1 MDRRSTSC
9 GWMAF
14 RTSRCGSDA
23 PILPALHKASRS
35 GGHGSRISMRSKHAS
50 RSICVVRRRRSG
62 TFRYPAMCSRRR
74 SSARRGRSSIRPS
87 RLRHSEESVV
97 PRRLIKTIELALLA
111 LFMHAGLASLTA
123 AQSARPYPTEPIR
136 IVVPF
141 GPASGPDF
149 AIRALQPAL
158 AEILKQ
164 SVRVENRP
172 GANSIIG
179 TRAVATAA
187 PDGYTL
193 LGASTG
199 FSTIESTTS
208 QPGFSPMQ
216 DFRPVGFS
224 ARSAGYVLVVS
235 AKSSYATMQDLIA
248 AGKRSPVFYGSPGIG
263 NTLHLV
269 AALFA
274 EKTGAP
280 AKHVPYPGVAD
291 AVLATARGEVDF
303 TFATLAAVIGPV
315 QSGDLRAIGYAG
327 LTPLPE
333 LPSAPLVSSVAR
345 GFRLAEPW
353 AGLLAP
359 ARTPDPVI
367 MTLNNALN
375 RASEDPKYKTAL
387 QAGGYVPAAN
397 SPEEFRAFLEQNIS
411 D

>member
-1 MDRRSTSC
+1 
-9 GWMAF
+9 
-14 RTSRCGSDA
+14 
-23 PILPALHKASRS
+23 
-35 GGHGSRISMRSKHAS
+35 
-50 RSICVVRRRRSG
+50 
-62 TFRYPAMCSRRR
+62 
-74 SSARRGRSSIRPS
+74 
-87 RLRHSEESVV
+87 
-97 PRRLIKTIELALLA
+97 
-111 LFMHAGLASLTA
+111 MHAGSAGLAA
-123 AQSARPYPTEPIR
+123 AQSAGPYPAEPIR

-149 AIRALQPAL
+149 AIRALQPTL
-158 AEILKQ
+158 QDILKQ

-199 FSTIESTTS
+199 LSTIESTTS
-208 QPGFSPMQ
+208 QRGFSPMR
-216 DFRPVGFS
+216 DFKPVGFS

-235 AKSSYATMQDLIA
+235 AKSPHATMQDLIA

-269 AALFA
+269 AAFFA
-274 EKTGAP
+274 EKTGTP
-280 AKHVPYPGVAD
+280 VKHVPYPGVAD

-303 TFATLAAVIGPV
+303 TFATLAAVTGQV

-327 LTPLPE
+327 STPLAE
-333 LPSAPLVSSVAR
+333 LHSVPLVSSIAP

-359 ARTPDPVI
+359 ARTARPGHHG
-367 MTLNNALN
+367 
-375 RASEDPKYKTAL
+375 S
-387 QAGGYVPAAN
+387 
-397 SPEEFRAFLEQNIS
+397 
-411 D
+411 

>member
-1 MDRRSTSC
+1 
-9 GWMAF
+9 
-14 RTSRCGSDA
+14 
-23 PILPALHKASRS
+23 
-35 GGHGSRISMRSKHAS
+35 
-50 RSICVVRRRRSG
+50 
-62 TFRYPAMCSRRR
+62 
-74 SSARRGRSSIRPS
+74 
-87 RLRHSEESVV
+87 
-97 PRRLIKTIELALLA
+97 
-111 LFMHAGLASLTA
+111 
-123 AQSARPYPTEPIR
+123 
-136 IVVPF
+136 
-141 GPASGPDF
+141 
-149 AIRALQPAL
+149 
-158 AEILKQ
+158 
-164 SVRVENRP
+164 VENRP

-208 QPGFSPMQ
+208 QPGFSPMR
-216 DFRPVGFS
+216 DFKPVGFS

-235 AKSSYATMQDLIA
+235 AKSPHATMQDLIA

-269 AALFA
+269 AAFFA
-274 EKTGAP
+274 EKTGVP
-280 AKHVPYPGVAD
+280 VKHVPYPGVAD

-303 TFATLAAVIGPV
+303 TFATLAAVIGHV

-327 LTPLPE
+327 STPLAE
-333 LPSAPLVSSVAR
+333 LHSVPLVSSIAP

-359 ARTPDPVI
+359 ARTPDSAI
-367 MTLNNALN
+367 MILNNALT

-387 QAGGYVPAAN
+387 QAGGYTPASN

-411 D
+411 DWKQAARAAGINPTGQ

>member
-1 MDRRSTSC
+1 
-9 GWMAF
+9 
-14 RTSRCGSDA
+14 
-23 PILPALHKASRS
+23 
-35 GGHGSRISMRSKHAS
+35 
-50 RSICVVRRRRSG
+50 
-62 TFRYPAMCSRRR
+62 
-74 SSARRGRSSIRPS
+74 
-87 RLRHSEESVV
+87 
-97 PRRLIKTIELALLA
+97 LIKSIQLTLLA
-111 LFMHAGLASLTA
+111 LFMHAGSATLAT
-123 AQSARPYPTEPIR
+123 AQSSPAYPAEAIR

-149 AIRALQPAL
+149 AIRALQPTL
-158 AEILKQ
+158 ADILKQ

-208 QPGFSPMQ
+208 QPGFNPMR
-216 DFRPVGFS
+216 DFKPVGFS

-235 AKSSYATMQDLIA
+235 AKSPHATMQDLIA
-248 AGKRSPVFYGSPGIG
+248 AGKKSPVFYGSPGIG

-269 AALFA
+269 AAFFA

-280 AKHVPYPGVAD
+280 TKHVPYPGVAD

-303 TFATLAAVIGPV
+303 TFATLAAVIGQV

-327 LTPLPE
+327 STPLAE
-333 LPSAPLVSSVAR
+333 LPSAPLVSSVAP

-359 ARTPDPVI
+359 ARTPDSAI
-367 MTLNNALN
+367 MILNNALK
-375 RASEDPKYKTAL
+375 RASEDPRYKTAL
-387 QAGGYVPAAN
+387 QAGGYVPASN
-397 SPEEFRAFLEQNIS
+397 SPEEFRAFLEQNIA
-411 D
+411 DWKQAAQAAGITPN

>member
-1 MDRRSTSC
+1 MPQ
-9 GWMAF
+9 W
-14 RTSRCGSDA
+14 
-23 PILPALHKASRS
+23 
-35 GGHGSRISMRSKHAS
+35 
-50 RSICVVRRRRSG
+50 
-62 TFRYPAMCSRRR
+62 
-74 SSARRGRSSIRPS
+74 
-87 RLRHSEESVV
+87 
-97 PRRLIKTIELALLA
+97 LIKTFRRTLLA
-111 LFMHAGLASLTA
+111 LVIHAGTASLVS
-123 AQSARPYPTEPIR
+123 AQSYPAESIR

-158 AEILKQ
+158 ADILKQ

-208 QPGFSPMQ
+208 QPGFSPMR
-216 DFRPVGFS
+216 DFKPVGFS

-235 AKSSYATMQDLIA
+235 VKSSHTTMQDLIA
-248 AGKRSPVFYGSPGIG
+248 AGKRAPVFYGSPGIG

-269 AALFA
+269 AAFFA

-280 AKHVPYPGVAD
+280 VKHVPYPGVAD

-303 TFATLAAVIGPV
+303 TFATLAAVIGQV

-327 LTPLPE
+327 LTPLTE
-333 LPSAPLVSSVAR
+333 LPSVPLISRIAP

-359 ARTPDPVI
+359 ARTPDSAI
-367 MTLNNALN
+367 MILNNALM
-375 RASEDPKYKTAL
+375 RASEDSKYKTAL
-387 QAGGYVPAAN
+387 QAGGYTPASN
-397 SPEEFRAFLEQNIS
+397 SPEEFRAFLEQNIADWKQAAHAAGITPS
-411 D
+411 

>member
-1 MDRRSTSC
+1 
-9 GWMAF
+9 
-14 RTSRCGSDA
+14 
-23 PILPALHKASRS
+23 
-35 GGHGSRISMRSKHAS
+35 
-50 RSICVVRRRRSG
+50 V
-62 TFRYPAMCSRRR
+62 
-74 SSARRGRSSIRPS
+74 SS
-87 RLRHSEESVV
+87 LL
-97 PRRLIKTIELALLA
+97 RLIKQLALLA
-111 LFMHAGLASLTA
+111 LIMHAGSANLAVAQPA
-123 AQSARPYPTEPIR
+123 AMYPAEPVR

-158 AEILKQ
+158 ADILKQ

-179 TRAVATAA
+179 TRAVASAA

-208 QPGFSPMQ
+208 QPGFNPMR
-216 DFRPVGFS
+216 DFKPVGFS

-235 AKSSYATMQDLIA
+235 AKSSHTTMQDLIA
-248 AGKRSPVFYGSPGIG
+248 AGKTSPIYYGSPGIG

-274 EKTGAP
+274 EKAGAP
-280 AKHVPYPGVAD
+280 FKHVPYPGVAE

-303 TFATLAAVIGPV
+303 TFATLAAVIGQV
-315 QSGDLRAIGYAG
+315 QSGDLKMIGYAG
-327 LTPLPE
+327 STPLAE
-333 LPSAPLVSSVAR
+333 LASVPLVSSIAP

-359 ARTPDPVI
+359 ARTPDAVI
-367 MTLNNALN
+367 MVLSNALK
-375 RASEDPKYKTAL
+375 RAGEDPKYKTAL
-387 QAGGYVPAAN
+387 QAGGYVPA
-397 SPEEFRAFLEQNIS
+397 SSMPEEFRAFLEQNIADWKQAARAAGIS
-411 D
+411 SN

>member
-1 MDRRSTSC
+1 M
-9 GWMAF
+9 
-14 RTSRCGSDA
+14 
-23 PILPALHKASRS
+23 
-35 GGHGSRISMRSKHAS
+35 
-50 RSICVVRRRRSG
+50 
-62 TFRYPAMCSRRR
+62 
-74 SSARRGRSSIRPS
+74 
-87 RLRHSEESVV
+87 
-97 PRRLIKTIELALLA
+97 PRRLNKTIGLALLA
-111 LFMHAGLASLTA
+111 LFMHAGTASLAS
-123 AQSARPYPTEPIR
+123 AQSYPAEPIR

-149 AIRALQPAL
+149 AIRALQPTL
-158 AEILKQ
+158 ADILKQ

-179 TRAVATAA
+179 TRAVATAT

-216 DFRPVGFS
+216 DFKPVGFS

-235 AKSSYATMQDLIA
+235 AKSPHITMQDLIA
-248 AGKRSPVFYGSPGIG
+248 ASKRSPVFYGSPGLG

-274 EKTGAP
+274 EKTGTP

-303 TFATLAAVIGPV
+303 TFATLAAVSGQV

-327 LTPLPE
+327 SKPLAE
-333 LPSAPLVSSVAR
+333 LPSAPLVSSVAPSL
-345 GFRLAEPW
+345 RLAEPW

-359 ARTPDPVI
+359 ARTPEPSVI
-367 MTLNNALN
+367 VLNNALK
-375 RASEDPKYKTAL
+375 RASEDSKYKTAL
-387 QAGGYVPAAN
+387 QTGGYTPASN

-411 D
+411 DWKQAAQAAGITPN

>member
-1 MDRRSTSC
+1 VN
-9 GWMAF
+9 
-14 RTSRCGSDA
+14 
-23 PILPALHKASRS
+23 
-35 GGHGSRISMRSKHAS
+35 SKE
-50 RSICVVRRRRSG
+50 R
-62 TFRYPAMCSRRR
+62 
-74 SSARRGRSSIRPS
+74 
-87 RLRHSEESVV
+87 VV
-97 PRRLIKTIELALLA
+97 PPRLIKTVQLALLA
-111 LFMHAGLASLTA
+111 LFMHAGTASLVF
-123 AQSARPYPTEPIR
+123 AQSYPAEPIR

-149 AIRALQPAL
+149 AIRALQPTL
-158 AEILKQ
+158 ADILKQ

-208 QPGFSPMQ
+208 QPGFSPMR
-216 DFRPVGFS
+216 DFKPVGFS
-224 ARSAGYVLVVS
+224 ARSAGYVLVAS
-235 AKSSYATMQDLIA
+235 AKSPHTTMQDLIA
-248 AGKRSPVFYGSPGIG
+248 AAKRTPVFYGSPGIG

-269 AALFA
+269 AAFFA

-303 TFATLAAVIGPV
+303 TFATLAAVIGQV

-327 LTPLPE
+327 STPLAD
-333 LPSAPLVSSVAR
+333 LPSVPLVSSVAP

-353 AGLLAP
+353 AGLLVP
-359 ARTPDPVI
+359 ARTPDSAI
-367 MTLNNALN
+367 MILNHALK

-387 QAGGYVPAAN
+387 QAGGYVPASN
-397 SPEEFRAFLEQNIS
+397 SPEEFRAFLDQNIA
-411 D
+411 DWKQAAQAAGITPN

>member
-1 MDRRSTSC
+1 M
-9 GWMAF
+9 
-14 RTSRCGSDA
+14 
-23 PILPALHKASRS
+23 
-35 GGHGSRISMRSKHAS
+35 
-50 RSICVVRRRRSG
+50 
-62 TFRYPAMCSRRR
+62 
-74 SSARRGRSSIRPS
+74 
-87 RLRHSEESVV
+87 
-97 PRRLIKTIELALLA
+97 PRRLIKTIELAVLA
-111 LFMHAGLASLTA
+111 LLMQASLATLAA
-123 AQSARPYPTEPIR
+123 AQSAGAYPAEPIR

-149 AIRALQPAL
+149 AIRALQPPL
-158 AEILKQ
+158 ADILKQ

-179 TRAVATAA
+179 TRAVASAA

-208 QPGFSPMQ
+208 QPGFSPMR
-216 DFRPVGFS
+216 DFKPVGFS

-235 AKSSYATMQDLIA
+235 TKSPYATMQDLIA
-248 AGKRSPVFYGSPGIG
+248 AGKRSAVFYGSPGIG

-269 AALFA
+269 AAFFA
-274 EKTGAP
+274 EKTGATT
-280 AKHVPYPGVAD
+280 KHVPYPGVAD

-303 TFATLAAVIGPV
+303 TFATLAAVIGQV

-327 LTPLPE
+327 STPLAE
-333 LPSAPLVSSVAR
+333 LPSAPLISSLVP

-359 ARTPDPVI
+359 ARTPDFAI
-367 MTLNNALN
+367 MILNNALK
-375 RASEDPKYKTAL
+375 RASESPKYKTAL
-387 QAGGYVPAAN
+387 QAGGYTPASN

-411 D
+411 DWKQAAQAAGITPN

>member
-1 MDRRSTSC
+1 
-9 GWMAF
+9 
-14 RTSRCGSDA
+14 
-23 PILPALHKASRS
+23 
-35 GGHGSRISMRSKHAS
+35 
-50 RSICVVRRRRSG
+50 
-62 TFRYPAMCSRRR
+62 
-74 SSARRGRSSIRPS
+74 
-87 RLRHSEESVV
+87 V

-111 LFMHAGLASLTA
+111 LLMHAGLASLTV
-123 AQSARPYPTEPIR
+123 AQSAGPYPTEPIR

-149 AIRALQPAL
+149 AIRALQSAL

-179 TRAVATAA
+179 TRAVATAV

-208 QPGFSPMQ
+208 QPGFSPMR
-216 DFRPVGFS
+216 DFKPVGFS

-269 AALFA
+269 AAFFA
-274 EKTGAP
+274 EKTGTP

-303 TFATLAAVIGPV
+303 TFATLAAVIGQV

-327 LTPLPE
+327 STPLAE
-333 LPSAPLVSSVAR
+333 LPSAPLVSRVAS

-359 ARTPDPVI
+359 ARTPETVI
-367 MTLNNALN
+367 MILSNALK

-387 QAGGYVPAAN
+387 QAGGYTPASN

-411 D
+411 DWKQAAQAAAIAPN

>member
-1 MDRRSTSC
+1 
-9 GWMAF
+9 
-14 RTSRCGSDA
+14 
-23 PILPALHKASRS
+23 
-35 GGHGSRISMRSKHAS
+35 
-50 RSICVVRRRRSG
+50 
-62 TFRYPAMCSRRR
+62 
-74 SSARRGRSSIRPS
+74 
-87 RLRHSEESVV
+87 V
-97 PRRLIKTIELALLA
+97 PRRLIKMIEIALLA
-111 LFMHAGLASLTA
+111 LIMHAGLASLTV
-123 AQSARPYPTEPIR
+123 AQSAGPYPTEPIR

-158 AEILKQ
+158 TEILKQ
-164 SVRVENRP
+164 PVRVENRP

-208 QPGFSPMQ
+208 QPGFSPMR
-216 DFRPVGFS
+216 DFKPVGFS

-235 AKSSYATMQDLIA
+235 AKSSHATMQGLIA
-248 AGKRSPVFYGSPGIG
+248 AAKRSPVFYGSPGIG

-269 AALFA
+269 AAFFA

-280 AKHVPYPGVAD
+280 ARHVPYAGVAD

-303 TFATLAAVIGPV
+303 TFATLAAVICQV

-327 LTPLPE
+327 SKPLAE
-333 LPSAPLVSSVAR
+333 LPSAPLVSSVAA

-359 ARTPDPVI
+359 ARTPDHVI
-367 MTLNNALN
+367 MILNNALK

-387 QAGGYVPAAN
+387 QAGGYTPASN
-397 SPEEFRAFLEQNIS
+397 SPEEFRVFLEQNIS
-411 D
+411 DWKQAAQAAGITPN

>member
-1 MDRRSTSC
+1 VN
-9 GWMAF
+9 
-14 RTSRCGSDA
+14 
-23 PILPALHKASRS
+23 
-35 GGHGSRISMRSKHAS
+35 SKE
-50 RSICVVRRRRSG
+50 RVV
-62 TFRYPAMCSRRR
+62 A
-74 SSARRGRSSIRPS
+74 
-87 RLRHSEESVV
+87 
-97 PRRLIKTIELALLA
+97 RRLIKTVGLALLA
-111 LFMHAGLASLTA
+111 LFMHAGTASLVS
-123 AQSARPYPTEPIR
+123 AQSYPAEPIR

-149 AIRALQPAL
+149 AIRALQPTL
-158 AEILKQ
+158 ADILKQ

-208 QPGFSPMQ
+208 QPGFSLMR
-216 DFRPVGFS
+216 DFKPVGFS

-235 AKSSYATMQDLIA
+235 AKSPHATMQDLIA
-248 AGKRSPVFYGSPGIG
+248 AAKRMPVFYGSPGIG

-269 AALFA
+269 AAFFA
-274 EKTGAP
+274 EKTGTP

-303 TFATLAAVIGPV
+303 TFATLAAVIGQV

-327 LTPLPE
+327 STPLAE
-333 LPSAPLVSSVAR
+333 LQSTSLVSSVAP

-359 ARTPDPVI
+359 ARTPDSAI
-367 MTLNNALN
+367 MILNNALK

-387 QAGGYVPAAN
+387 QAGGYVPASN
-397 SPEEFRAFLEQNIS
+397 SPEEFRAFLEHNIA
-411 D
+411 DWKQAAQAAGITPN

>member
-1 MDRRSTSC
+1 
-9 GWMAF
+9 
-14 RTSRCGSDA
+14 
-23 PILPALHKASRS
+23 
-35 GGHGSRISMRSKHAS
+35 
-50 RSICVVRRRRSG
+50 
-62 TFRYPAMCSRRR
+62 
-74 SSARRGRSSIRPS
+74 
-87 RLRHSEESVV
+87 
-97 PRRLIKTIELALLA
+97 LIKTAHLALLA
-111 LFMHAGLASLTA
+111 LFMHAGTASLVS
-123 AQSARPYPTEPIR
+123 AQSYPTEPIR

-208 QPGFSPMQ
+208 QPGFSPIR
-216 DFRPVGFS
+216 DFKPVGFS

-235 AKSSYATMQDLIA
+235 AKSPHVTMQDLLA
-248 AGKRSPVFYGSPGIG
+248 AAKRSPVFYGSPGIG

-269 AALFA
+269 AAFFA

-280 AKHVPYPGVAD
+280 VKHVPYPGVAD

-303 TFATLAAVIGPV
+303 TFATLAAVIGQV
-315 QSGDLRAIGYAG
+315 QSGDLKAIGYAG
-327 LTPLPE
+327 LTPLTE
-333 LPSAPLVSSVAR
+333 LPSVPLVSSVAP

-359 ARTPDPVI
+359 ARTPDSAI
-367 MTLNNALN
+367 MILNNALK
-375 RASEDPKYKTAL
+375 RASEDPKYKVAL
-387 QAGGYVPAAN
+387 QAGGYTPASN

-411 D
+411 DWKQAAQAAGITPN